1 MNKPIGL
8 YIHIPFCIRKC
19 LYCDFCSDADAT
31 PAQMHAYTDALLLEM
46 SANVSRVSQKR
57 VESVFFGGGTPTLL
71 PLAELERI
79 LNFIRERFFLAPDAE
94 ITLEANP
101 ASIDAKGLAALRQMG
116 FNRISV
122 GVQSMVERE
131 LSLLGRVHSASD
143 ACAFLRDAREAGFQN
158 VNVDVMYGIPSQ
170 SVSSFLE
177 TVDAVLRLSPEHISA
192 YSLILEEGTPFFEH
206 RRELP
211 FPSEDEEE
219 EMYCMLCE
227 RLRVAGYEHYEISNF
242 AKAGYECRHNLLYWH
257 SEEYLGFGVAAYSFL
272 DSTRYG
278 NHRDR
283 LAYVASPLDAVADKE
298 ILSILD
304 RAYEYIMLRL
314 RLSEGILFSEYERLF
329 GIKIDVRYRSLVT
342 QFVQM
347 GWMKEAEGRIFLTE
361 AGMRFSNTVLVA
373 FLEEHQKT

>member
-8 YIHIPFCIRKC
+8 YIHVPFCIRKC
-19 LYCDFCSDADAT
+19 LYCDFCSDAGAT
-31 PAQMHAYTDALLLEM
+31 PAQMHAYADALLLEM
-46 SANVSRVSQKR
+46 GANASCVSHRC

-71 PLAELERI
+71 PLDELARI
-79 LNFIRERFFLAPDAE
+79 LDFIRKHFSLSPDAE

-101 ASIDAKGLAALRQMG
+101 ASIDAQGLAALRRMG

-122 GVQSMVERE
+122 GVQSMVDRE
-131 LSLLGRVHSASD
+131 LSHLGRVHTASD
-143 ACAFLRDAREAGFQN
+143 AYAFLKDAREAGFQN
-158 VNVDVMYGIPSQ
+158 INVDVMYGIPHQ
-170 SVSSFLE
+170 SASSFLE
-177 TVDAVLRLSPEHISA
+177 TVDTLLRFSPEHISA
-192 YSLILEEGTPFFEH
+192 YSLILEEGTPFFAH
-206 RRELP
+206 RQELP
-211 FPSEDEEE
+211 LPSEDEEE
-219 EMYCMLCE
+219 KMYSMLCE
-227 RLRVAGYEHYEISNF
+227 RLRAAGYEHYEISNF

-283 LAYVASPLDAVADKE
+283 LAYVASPLDAVTDKE
-298 ILSILD
+298 VLTPLD

-314 RLSEGILFSEYERLF
+314 RLSEGILLSEYERLF
-329 GIKIDVRYRSLVT
+329 GIKIGVRYRSLIT
-342 QFVQM
+342 QLAQM